1 MLVLSRK
8 VNEGIRIYDDIVIV
22 VVAIDGDKVKIGI
35 EADKEIPIYRQEVY
49 DKIQSTQQNTARV
62 AR

>member
-22 VVAIDGDKVKIGI
+22 VVAIDGDKVKLGCI
-35 EADKEIPIYRQEVY
+35 AKKDVPIHRQEVY
-49 DKIQSTQQNTARV
+49 DKIQSTQQNPARV
-62 AR
+62 TR

>member
-8 VNEGIRIYDDIVIV
+8 VNEGIRIYDDIEIV
-22 VVAIDGDKVKIGI
+22 VVAIDRDKVKIGI
-35 EADKEIPIYRQEVY
+35 TANKEVPIFRQEVY
-49 DKIQSTQQNTARV
+49 EKIQAAQQDTARV